1 MSYNLSMTSL
11 ILFLLLTSAL
21 SSCPSSPAPST
32 TVSTN
37 KSTFTSKTVEIGAV
51 AWGSQTHS
59 LYYMY
64 KLHPDGALVRKE
76 LSDGTE
82 KWKNWVGVLS
92 SIKSLAV
99 DQNEQRVYFA
109 SYTGDRIEVY
119 ILNQISK

>member
-1 MSYNLSMTSL
+1 MTSL
-11 ILFLLLTSAL
+11 ILVLLLISVL

-32 TVSTN
+32 TISTN
-37 KSTFTSKTVEIGAV
+37 KSTFTTKTVEISAV

-64 KLHPDGALVRKE
+64 KLHVDGALVRKE
-76 LSDGTE
+76 SSTGIE
-82 KWKNWVGVLS
+82 VWSNAVGVFS

-109 SYTGDRIEVY
+109 SYTGNRIEAY